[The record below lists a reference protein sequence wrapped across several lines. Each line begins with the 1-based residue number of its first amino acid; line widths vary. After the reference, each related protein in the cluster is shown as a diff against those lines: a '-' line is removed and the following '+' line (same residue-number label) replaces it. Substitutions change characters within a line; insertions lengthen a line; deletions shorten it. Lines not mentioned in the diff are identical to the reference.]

1 MVEVN
6 NLRTE
11 DKVGFSSPPKTT
23 RWKKGQSGNPKGRP
37 KSKSEMVQ
45 DAAKILVQ
53 PIEARTPD
61 GRTVKLDGIEAAY
74 LALCKKGLKGH
85 KTSLL
90 EAIRIMLEVGPALQA
105 DEEHERTMKLKIYAT
120 LRKMGVEVPEA
131 SE

>member
-1 MVEVN
+1 M
-6 NLRTE
+6 TG
-11 DKVGFSSPPKTT
+11 KKKIGFCSPPETT
-23 RWKKGQSGNPKGRP
+23 RWKKGESGNPKGRP

-45 DAAKILVQ
+45 DAAKILAQ

-61 GRTVKLDGIEAAY
+61 GQTVKLDGIEAAY

-90 EAIRIMLEVGPALQA
+90 EAIRIMLEVGPAIQA
-105 DEEHERTMKLKIYAT
+105 DEEREQTKRLQIIAD
-120 LRKMGVEVPEA
+120 LRKMGVEDPEA